1 MVRPSIKSAKKRKQY
16 KRVAVEYMYRHKKEL
31 LDYIDKDLT
40 GTAPIQAM
48 S

>member
-1 MVRPSIKSAKKRKQY
+1 MTRPSIKGSKKKW
-16 KRVAVEYMYRHKKEL
+16 KRVAIEYRHKKQL

-40 GTAPIQAM
+40 GTAPTRAM